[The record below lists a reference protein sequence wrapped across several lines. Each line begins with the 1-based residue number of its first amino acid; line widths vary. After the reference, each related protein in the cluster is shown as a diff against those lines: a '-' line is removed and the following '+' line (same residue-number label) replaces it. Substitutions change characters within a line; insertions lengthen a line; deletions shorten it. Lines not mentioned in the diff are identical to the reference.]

1 MKTYKF
7 VTGNTQC
14 TTIHLTVGTRRVKVQ
29 IAPPVFYG
37 NVGEAYYITS
47 NEDIAQALMKH
58 PGYGAVFSL
67 ANVTEDTPI
76 AKTEVVEEKPEDLL
90 TDAENAIYEESV
102 TSKAKAV
109 AYIQGMYDESFA
121 NTSSIEEMKK
131 EAARRW
137 NIIFVNWK

>member
-1 MKTYKF
+1 MKTYRF
-7 VTGNTQC
+7 VTGDSKSLTL
-14 TTIHLTVGTRRVKVQ
+14 HLIVKGRREKVH
-29 IAPPVFYG
+29 IEAPVAYG
-37 NVGEAYYITS
+37 ITDKAYYSTS
-47 NEDIAQALMKH
+47 NEDIAEALKKH
-58 PGYGAVFSL
+58 PYYGEQFRLESEVD
-67 ANVTEDTPI
+67 DTP
-76 AKTEVVEEKPEDLL
+76 KEVEVVVKPEDLL

>member
-1 MKTYKF
+1 MKTYRF
-7 VTGNTQC
+7 VTGDSKSLTL
-14 TTIHLTVGTRRVKVQ
+14 HLIVKGRREKVH
-29 IAPPVFYG
+29 IEAPVAYG
-37 NVGEAYYITS
+37 ITDKAYFSTS
-47 NEDIAQALMKH
+47 NEDIAEALKKH
-58 PGYGAVFSL
+58 PYYGEQFRLESEVD
-67 ANVTEDTPI
+67 DTP
-76 AKTEVVEEKPEDLL
+76 KETEVVEEKLEDLL
-90 TDAENAIYEESV
+90 ADPVNVIFEESV